1 MATEYPRANGLSCC
15 QRARVA
21 IAETERA
28 TIVRQALGDHVFDHS
43 IELKKKE
50 WDDYRTHLLQ
60 NEIDRYLLML

>member
-28 TIVRQALGDHVFDHS
+28 TIVRQALEDHVFDHP